1 MYSDFLNS
9 SSPLPARPPVKTAL
23 LVSGGVLF
31 TVLWILAHV
40 VWAYMAFIANVM
52 ANDSG
57 RATGEQQMWL
67 IGGMFAGQ
75 VLAGA
80 AGIPAG
86 LAFFWRGR
94 RKRLLGIFAAVFLA
108 GVLCQ
113 GIAFFHFFAGM

>member
-1 MYSDFLNS
+1 MNASVSLPPR
-9 SSPLPARPPVKTAL
+9 SPVRTAL
-23 LVSGGVLF
+23 LVSGGILF
-31 TVLWILAHV
+31 CGVWMLFHV
-40 VWAYMAFIANVM
+40 VWAYMAFVANVM

-57 RATGEQQMWL
+57 RATGGQQMWL

-94 RKRLLGIFAAVFLA
+94 RKRLLVTFVAVFLT

-113 GIAFFHFFAGM
+113 GIAFFSFFAGM